1 MATTLNVMN
10 SVVFASTLIK
20 NQRLNVN
27 GQEPGLTMANIV
39 LQRMLAPP
47 AVWRFNRANLAVPIT
62 TAGGAD
68 YVVSVPL
75 LGRIEQQWLT
85 DASGNITELKGA
97 VSLAKVS
104 SKRAPKRV
112 APQYDDNAGN
122 ITFRFDTIPDQNYT
136 ANFDYQQKATLIT
149 SWSNPWGPVA
159 DEFGFIFNKGFLA
172 LAALLVNDARF
183 PIWEKDFVAGFLGAQ
198 DGLDEQA
205 RAIFLGQWFGD
216 QRSAQRSQA
225 AGQAGAAG
233 RAQ

>member
-1 MATTLNVMN
+1 MATTLTVQN
-10 SVVFASTLIK
+10 SVVFSSTLIK

-62 TAGGAD
+62 TAGGTD

-75 LGRIEQQWLT
+75 LGRIEEQWLT
-85 DASGNITELKGA
+85 DGTGKIHQLKGA
-97 VSLAKVS
+97 VSLAKVGS
-104 SKRAPKRV
+104 VRPPKSV

-122 ITFRFDTIPDQNYT
+122 ITFRFDAIPDQNYT
-136 ANFDYQQKATLIT
+136 AYFDYQQKATLIT
-149 SWSNPWGPVA
+149 GWSSPWGPVA
-159 DEFGFIFNKGFLA
+159 DEFSFIFQKGFLA
-172 LAALLVNDARF
+172 LAGLLVNDARF

-205 RAIFLGQWFGD
+205 RAIFRGQWFND
-216 QRSAQRSQA
+216 QRSEQRSQA